1 MKKIALVTT
10 LPKLEENERIKEG
23 VEKLGFSFSLIDM
36 SEFGFEIKD
45 GKLLVN
51 AINKFVS
58 VEIKDINAEIV
69 IVRGIFLAIKTISV
83 IINSL
88 RERGIKIFDNN
99 FLEHRYSID
108 KVTDLVK
115 LSIANISV
123 PDSYYSRDFNKYYE
137 LAKKLNYPF
146 VLKSSRMGKGAN
158 VFLIKSEDELKSFID
173 EAESEGN
180 SAKSFLLQEFIDY
193 KFDLR
198 VLVVGESVFTMRRIP
213 KEGEFRANFSLGGDV
228 ERFEL
233 DEDGKSLAVEAMTAV
248 GMSVGGVD
256 ILIDKNDKKYIL
268 EVNHT
273 AGFVG
278 MEKATGQNIGKV
290 YVEHAINNAK

>member
-1 MKKIALVTT
+1 MKIALVTT
-10 LPKLEENERIKEG
+10 LPSLEENERIKQE
-23 VEKLGFSFSLIDM
+23 VSNLGHNFSLVDM
-36 SEFGFEIKD
+36 SEFGFEING
-45 GKLLVN
+45 GKLIVN
-51 AINKFVS
+51 AT
-58 VEIKDINAEIV
+58 KDIEAEIV

-83 IINSL
+83 IVNSL
-88 RERGIKIFDNN
+88 RGRGIKIFDNN

-115 LSIANISV
+115 LSLANIPV
-123 PDSYYSRDFNKYYE
+123 PDTYYSRDFGKYGDLANK
-137 LAKKLNYPF
+137 LKFPF

-158 VFLIKSEDELKSFID
+158 VFLIKNDAELKTFID
-173 EAESEGN
+173 DAENEGN
-180 SAKSFLLQEFIDY
+180 SAKSYLLQEFIDY

-198 VLVVGESVFTMRRIP
+198 VLVIGESVFTMRRIP

-256 ILIDKNDKKYIL
+256 ILIDKNDKKCIL

-290 YVEHAINNAK
+290 YVEHAIANAK

>member
-1 MKKIALVTT
+1 MKIALVTT
-10 LPKLEENERIKEG
+10 LPGLEENERVRQE
-23 VEKLGFSFSLIDM
+23 VEKLGHAFSLIDM
-36 SEFGFEIKD
+36 SEFGFEINV
-45 GKLLVN
+45 GKLNVDKIANLE
-51 AINKFVS
+51 ADF
-58 VEIKDINAEIV
+58 V

-83 IINSL
+83 IVNSL
-88 RERGIKIFDNN
+88 RGRNIKIFDNN

-115 LSIANISV
+115 LTLAGISV
-123 PDSYYSRDFNKYYE
+123 PDTYYSRDFKKYYE
-137 LAKKLNYPF
+137 LAKKLKFPF

-158 VFLIKSEDELKSFID
+158 VFLIKKEEELKSFID
-173 EAESEGN
+173 EAETEGN
-180 SAKSFLLQEFIDY
+180 SAKSYLLQNFIDY

-198 VLVVGESVFTMRRIP
+198 VLVVGEKVFTMRRIP
-213 KEGEFRANFSLGGDV
+213 GEGEFRANFSLGGAV
-228 ERFEL
+228 EKFEL
-233 DEDGKSLAVEAMTAV
+233 DQDGRKLALEAMSAV

-278 MEKATGQNIGKV
+278 MEKATGENIGKL
-290 YVEHAINNAK
+290 YFEHAIANAK

>member
-1 MKKIALVTT
+1 MKIALVTT
-10 LPKLEENERIKEG
+10 LPSLEENERIKQE
-23 VEKLGFSFSLIDM
+23 VSNLGHDFSLVDM
-36 SEFGFEIKD
+36 SEFGFEISD
-45 GKLLVN
+45 GKLTVDS
-51 AINKFVS
+51 IK
-58 VEIKDINAEIV
+58 EIDAEIV

-88 RERGIKIFDNN
+88 RGRGIKIFDNN

-108 KVTDLVK
+108 KVTDLMK
-115 LSIANISV
+115 LSLANIPV
-123 PDSYYSRDFNKYYE
+123 PNTYYSRDFRKYGDLANK
-137 LAKKLNYPF
+137 LKFPF

-158 VFLIKSEDELKSFID
+158 VFLIKNDAELKSFID
-173 EAESEGN
+173 DAENEGI
-180 SAKSFLLQEFIDY
+180 SPKSYLLQEFLDY

-198 VLVVGESVFTMRRIP
+198 VLAVGDSVFTMRRIP
-213 KEGEFRANFSLGGDV
+213 GEGEFRANFSLGGKV
-228 ERFEL
+228 EVFNL
-233 DEDGKSLAVEAMTAV
+233 DRTGSLLARSAMDAV

-278 MEKATGQNIGKV
+278 MEKATGENIGKV
-290 YVEHAINNAK
+290 YVEHAIKNAK

>member
-1 MKKIALVTT
+1 MKIVLVTT
-10 LPKLEENERIKEG
+10 LPGLEENTRIKEE
-23 VEKLGFSFSLIDM
+23 VEKLGHIFSLIDM
-36 SEFGFEIKD
+36 SEFGFEIND
-45 GKLLVN
+45 GKLFVN
-51 AINKFVS
+51 KIANL
-58 VEIKDINAEIV
+58 EAEIV

-83 IINSL
+83 IVNSL
-88 RERGIKIFDNN
+88 RGGGIKIFDNN

-115 LSIANISV
+115 LTLAGISV
-123 PDSYYSRDFNKYYE
+123 PDTYYSRDFNKYYS
-137 LAKKLNYPF
+137 LAKKLKFPF

-158 VFLIKSEDELKSFID
+158 VFLIKKEDDLKTFIN
-173 EAESEGN
+173 EAESDGN
-180 SAKSFLLQEFIDY
+180 SAKSYLLQKYIDY

-198 VLVVGESVFTMRRIP
+198 VLVVGEKVFTMRRIP
-213 KEGEFRANFSLGGDV
+213 SEGEFRANFSLGGAV
-228 ERFEL
+228 EKFEL
-233 DEDGKSLAVEAMTAV
+233 DEDGRKLALKAMSAV

-278 MEKATGQNIGKV
+278 MEKATGENIGKV
-290 YVEHAINNAK
+290 YVEHAIANAK

>member
-10 LPKLEENERIKEG
+10 LPKLEENERIKEE

-45 GKLLVN
+45 GKLIVN
-51 AINKFVS
+51 AT
-58 VEIKDINAEIV
+58 KDIEAEIV
-69 IVRGIFLAIKTISV
+69 IVRGVFLAIKTISV
-83 IINSL
+83 IVNSL
-88 RERGIKIFDNN
+88 RKRGIKIFDNN

-158 VFLIKSEDELKSFID
+158 VFLIKSEDALKSFID
-173 EAESEGN
+173 DAESDGN
-180 SAKSFLLQEFIDY
+180 SAKSYILQKYIDY

-198 VLVVGESVFTMRRIP
+198 VLVVGERVFTMRRIP

-233 DEDGKSLAVEAMTAV
+233 DEDGKSLAVSAMTAV

-278 MEKATGQNIGKV
+278 MEKATGENIGKI
-290 YVEHAINNAK
+290 YVEHAIAQAR